1 MDKLTVRS
9 HEPVMSTEAVSFLQP
24 QRGGLFV
31 DCTVGAG
38 GHTEALLMAG
48 ADRVIAFDRDTDA
61 LKVSEE
67 TLKPWGKRVDLVHA
81 DFRTLDTVL
90 DDYGV
95 NAIDGAV
102 ADLGVS
108 SIQLDGEGR
117 GFSFRRND
125 PLDMR
130 MDRSSGATAAEMLA
144 TIDEAGLADVIYRYG
159 EERNARR
166 IARSLVASREHSLL
180 DSTTQL
186 AEVVRKATARR
197 GHRRIHPATRTFQ
210 AIRIWVNRELEE
222 LEAWL
227 LTVCRRLRAGA
238 RFAVLTFHSLEDRIV
253 KHTFRGLSRNE
264 DPAIKILTKRPMR
277 PSPDEVQRNPR
288 SRSAKLRVAERV
300 A

>member
-1 MDKLTVRS
+1 MDKLIVRS

>member
-1 MDKLTVRS
+1 MDELPVRS

-38 GHTEALLMAG
+38 GHTEALLTAG

-61 LKVSEE
+61 LKISGD

-81 DFRTLDTVL
+81 DFRTLDPVL
-90 DDYGV
+90 DGYGIK
-95 NAIDGAV
+95 AIDGAV
-102 ADLGVS
+102 ADLGLS

-144 TIDEAGLADVIYRYG
+144 TIDEADLADVIYRYG

-197 GHRRIHPATRTFQ
+197 GYRRIDPATRTFQ

-253 KHTFRGLSRNE
+253 KHTFRGLSRDE
-264 DPAIKILTKRPMR
+264 ERVIKVLTKRPVR
-277 PSPDEVQRNPR
+277 PSLDEVKRNPR
-288 SRSAKLRVAERV
+288 SRSAKLRVAERI

>member
-264 DPAIKILTKRPMR
+264 DPAIKVLTKRPMR

>member
-1 MDKLTVRS
+1 MSKLTVRS

>member
-1 MDKLTVRS
+1 MSKLTVRS

-48 ADRVIAFDRDTDA
+48 ADRVIAIDRDTAA

>member
-1 MDKLTVRS
+1 
-9 HEPVMSTEAVSFLQP
+9 MSTEAVSFLQP

-31 DCTVGAG
+31 DCTVGTG
-38 GHTEALLMAG
+38 GHTEALLTAG

-67 TLKPWGKRVDLVHA
+67 ALKQWGKRVDLVHA

-90 DDYGV
+90 NAYGIE
-95 NAIDGAV
+95 AINGAV

-108 SIQLDGEGR
+108 SLQLDGEGR

-144 TIDEAGLADVIYRYG
+144 HIDEAGLADVIYGYG

-166 IARSLVASREHSLL
+166 IARALVASREHSSLN
-180 DSTTQL
+180 STAQL

-197 GHRRIHPATRTFQ
+197 GYQRIDPATRTFQ

-222 LEAWL
+222 LDAWL
-227 LTVCRRLRAGA
+227 LAVCSRLKAGA

-253 KHTFRGLSRNE
+253 KHTFRRFGRDDAL
-264 DPAIKILTKRPMR
+264 AIKVLTKRPVR
-277 PSPDEVQRNPR
+277 PSPDEVKRNPR

-300 A
+300 V

>member
-1 MDKLTVRS
+1 MSKLTVRS

-288 SRSAKLRVAERV
+288 SRSAKLRVAERI

>member
-1 MDKLTVRS
+1 MSKLTVRS

-48 ADRVIAFDRDTDA
+48 ADRVIAFDRDIDA

-264 DPAIKILTKRPMR
+264 DPAIKVLTKRPMR

>member
-1 MDKLTVRS
+1 MSKLTVRS

-48 ADRVIAFDRDTDA
+48 ADRVIAFDRDIDA

-144 TIDEAGLADVIYRYG
+144 TVDETDLADVIYRYG

-288 SRSAKLRVAERV
+288 SRSAKLRVAERI

>member
-1 MDKLTVRS
+1 
-9 HEPVMSTEAVSFLQP
+9 MSTEAVSFLQP

-31 DCTVGAG
+31 DCTVGTG
-38 GHTEALLMAG
+38 GHTEALLTAG

-67 TLKPWGKRVDLVHA
+67 ALKQWGKRVDLVHA

-90 DDYGV
+90 NAYGIE
-95 NAIDGAV
+95 AINGAV

-108 SIQLDGEGR
+108 SLQLDGEGR

-144 TIDEAGLADVIYRYG
+144 HIDEAGLADVIYRYG

-166 IARSLVASREHSLL
+166 IARALVASREHSSLN
-180 DSTTQL
+180 STAQL

-197 GHRRIHPATRTFQ
+197 GYQRIDPATRTFQ

-222 LEAWL
+222 LDAWL
-227 LTVCRRLRAGA
+227 LAVCSRLKAGA

-253 KHTFRGLSRNE
+253 KHTFRRFGRDDAL
-264 DPAIKILTKRPMR
+264 AIKVLTKRPVR
-277 PSPDEVQRNPR
+277 PSPDEVKRNPR

-300 A
+300 V

>member
-288 SRSAKLRVAERV
+288 SRSAKLRVAERI

>member
-1 MDKLTVRS
+1 MSKLTVRS

-130 MDRSSGATAAEMLA
+130 MDRSSGAPAAEMLA

-253 KHTFRGLSRNE
+253 KHTFRGLSRTE

-288 SRSAKLRVAERV
+288 SRSAKLRVAERI

>member
-1 MDKLTVRS
+1 MSKLTVRS
-9 HEPVMSTEAVSFLQP
+9 HEAVSFLQP

>member
-1 MDKLTVRS
+1 MSKLTVRS

-48 ADRVIAFDRDTDA
+48 ADRVIAFDRDIDA

>member
-1 MDKLTVRS
+1 M
-9 HEPVMSTEAVSFLQP
+9 MSTEAVSFLQP

>member
-9 HEPVMSTEAVSFLQP
+9 HEPVRSTEAVSFLQP

-125 PLDMR
+125 PLVMR

-238 RFAVLTFHSLEDRIV
+238 RFAVLTFHSLDDRIV
-253 KHTFRGLSRNE
+253 KNTFRGLSRNE

-288 SRSAKLRVAERV
+288 SRSAKLRVAERI

>member
-1 MDKLTVRS
+1 MSKLTVRS

-264 DPAIKILTKRPMR
+264 DPAIKVLTKRPMR

-288 SRSAKLRVAERV
+288 SRSAKLRVAERI

>member
-1 MDKLTVRS
+1 
-9 HEPVMSTEAVSFLQP
+9 MSTEAVSFLQP

>member
-1 MDKLTVRS
+1 
-9 HEPVMSTEAVSFLQP
+9 
-24 QRGGLFV
+24 
-31 DCTVGAG
+31 
-38 GHTEALLMAG
+38 MAG